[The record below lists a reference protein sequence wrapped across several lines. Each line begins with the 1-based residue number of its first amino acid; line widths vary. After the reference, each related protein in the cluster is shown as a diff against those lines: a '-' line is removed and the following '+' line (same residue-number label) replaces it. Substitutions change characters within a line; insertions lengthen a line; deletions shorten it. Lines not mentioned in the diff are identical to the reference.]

1 MRQTAQSK
9 KLHAIME
16 QMVAI
21 DIHVPRVVLNRQLKP
36 SQKGSGM
43 FIDSTVGADGF

>member
-1 MRQTAQSK
+1 
-9 KLHAIME
+9 ME

-21 DIHVPRVVLNRQLKP
+21 DSNVLRVVLKEQLKP

-43 FIDSTVGADGF
+43 FLDSTIRADGF